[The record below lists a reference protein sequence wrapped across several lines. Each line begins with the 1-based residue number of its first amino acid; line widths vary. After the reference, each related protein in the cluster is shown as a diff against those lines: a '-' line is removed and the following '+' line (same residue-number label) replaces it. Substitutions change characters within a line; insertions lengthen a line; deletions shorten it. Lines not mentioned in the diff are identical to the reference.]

1 MRYARVK
8 FVPGNRVHEKRVLTS
23 AIIDLVEQGQDLGF
37 GLWVHRRRGILRR
50 RAAPQRRGLNHND
63 PSQNQRRQ
71 ASTDH
76 VGERPVYAGNKENGN
91 KEI

>member
-37 GLWVHRRRGILRR
+37 GLG
-50 RAAPQRRGLNHND
+50 
-63 PSQNQRRQ
+63 RQ
-71 ASTDH
+71 TGRIDL
-76 VGERPVYAGNKENGN
+76 VDVYRIADDNNAHHAH
-91 KEI
+91 